1 MKRCASNSQALA
13 GNDGALGAAFAC
25 VSCGLRRFFIHAK
38 GFPARASLSAAFC
51 VKGGFFMSMIHIQDL
66 CFAYE
71 GAPQS
76 VFDGLSLEL
85 DDSWNLALTGRNG
98 RGKTTLLK
106 LLCGELD
113 AGGSIHA
120 RAQFARFPFAV
131 ADASLPTG
139 AAMAAVC
146 DAEDWRIERE
156 AGLIGLRESALAQPF
171 DTLSGGER
179 AKALLAA
186 LFLSEGCVPLI
197 DEPTNHLDA
206 AGRRVLGRYLA
217 RKHGFILASHDR
229 DLLDACCDHV
239 LALEAGGAVLLRGGF
254 SDYLR
259 EYERHQALERAEDA
273 RLRGEIR
280 RLDEAAR
287 RAGEWAGQAEKAK
300 HRTSDSDGRPER
312 GYQGHKAAKLVKR
325 AKGIERRRE
334 QAVEQKSTLL
344 RHVEEAGEVR
354 LRPLEYH
361 SERLCGLENATVCLG
376 TRAVLDG
383 ASLEVRRGERIA
395 LLGGNGCGKT
405 TALRALLG
413 EIVPEAGRAW
423 RGGGLRISYVPQD
436 ASFLRG
442 WLRDL
447 AGEHGVDVTQFFTIL
462 RKLGFSRERLEADA
476 DGLSD
481 GQKKKVLLALS
492 LCESAHLYIWDEPLN
507 YIDALSRVQIEEL
520 ILRCQP
526 TLVFVEH
533 DAAFVRR
540 VATRCVR
547 LDEAAEE

>member
-1 MKRCASNSQALA
+1 
-13 GNDGALGAAFAC
+13 
-25 VSCGLRRFFIHAK
+25 
-38 GFPARASLSAAFC
+38 
-51 VKGGFFMSMIHIQDL
+51 MSVIRIQNL
-66 CFAYE
+66 HFAYE

-76 VFDGLSLEL
+76 VFEGLSLEL
-85 DDSWNLALTGRNG
+85 DDGWNLALTGRNG

-120 RAQFARFPFAV
+120 QARFARFPFAA
-131 ADASLPTG
+131 ADASLSTG
-139 AAMAAVC
+139 AAMAAIC
-146 DAEDWRIERE
+146 GAEDWRIERE
-156 AGLIGLRESALAQPF
+156 TGLIGLRESALAQPL

-206 AGRRVLGRYLA
+206 AGRRALGRYLA

-239 LALEAGGAVLLRGGF
+239 LALEADGAVLMRGGF

-259 EYERHQALERAEDA
+259 EYERREALERAEDA

-300 HRTSDSDGRPER
+300 HRTGDSDGRPER

-334 QAVEQKSTLL
+334 QAVEQKSALL

-354 LRPLEYH
+354 LRPMEYRA
-361 SERLCGLENATVCLG
+361 ERLCGLENATVRFG
-376 TRAVLDG
+376 ARAVLDG
-383 ASLEVRRGERIA
+383 ANLEVRRGERIA

-423 RGGGLRISYVPQD
+423 RG
-436 ASFLRG
+436 A
-442 WLRDL
+442 
-447 AGEHGVDVTQFFTIL
+447 DVTQFFTVL
-462 RKLGFSRERLEADA
+462 RKLGFSREQLEADA
-476 DGLSD
+476 AGLSD
-481 GQKKKVLLALS
+481 GQKKKALLALS

-526 TLVFVEH
+526 ALVFVEH

-547 LDEAAEE
+547 LDGAAEAQGNEILL